1 MYSQYEWS
9 EPIELAPKVT
19 FPDAGYGYNEVIV
32 DKNGT
37 IHAFWVKTF
46 DRFNLNYEQIMYRS
60 SSDSGSTWVETENL
74 TPEYIQK
81 DVIISYLNVVC
92 DSENNLHLFFLRG
105 AEGSEVMY
113 MKYNGLSWSTPVS
126 IFNDA
131 VSKLNVTIDYNNR
144 IYVLWYND
152 PMVFSFLEGDSWQEP
167 KPVSEI
173 YLPILSDIIIDRN
186 NNMYACGLI
195 GEYYSYKP
203 FICKYDIMTEQW
215 IDFEE
220 IPGFEGTEAIACALT
235 ISKGDTINVNV
246 AVGHTDYGN
255 TNYLIKK
262 NMNDSMWTTVK
273 PINFNMDRDK
283 GLFADNDN
291 DLHLFEFSYNDSSI
305 VHSELVD
312 ETWSTYVLP
321 RENETSLQIPKVYF
335 DGSDK
340 FYLTYRKNYTVT
352 NERAIFF
359 QKKQIEVGI
368 EDSEEYLGMDYKLY
382 QNYPN
387 PFNSV
392 TSISYYLSNPA
403 CVELA
408 VHNIYGQLLETLV
421 DGKKEKGTHKT
432 DFNASDLSS
441 GMYFYNLAVDGKNI
455 QNMKMLYIR

>member
-1 MYSQYEWS
+1 
-9 EPIELAPKVT
+9 
-19 FPDAGYGYNEVIV
+19 
-32 DKNGT
+32 
-37 IHAFWVKTF
+37 
-46 DRFNLNYEQIMYRS
+46 
-60 SSDSGSTWVETENL
+60 
-74 TPEYIQK
+74 
-81 DVIISYLNVVC
+81 
-92 DSENNLHLFFLRG
+92 
-105 AEGSEVMY
+105 
-113 MKYNGLSWSTPVS
+113 
-126 IFNDA
+126 
-131 VSKLNVTIDYNNR
+131 
-144 IYVLWYND
+144 
-152 PMVFSFLEGDSWQEP
+152 
-167 KPVSEI
+167 
-173 YLPILSDIIIDRN
+173 
-186 NNMYACGLI
+186 MYACGLI